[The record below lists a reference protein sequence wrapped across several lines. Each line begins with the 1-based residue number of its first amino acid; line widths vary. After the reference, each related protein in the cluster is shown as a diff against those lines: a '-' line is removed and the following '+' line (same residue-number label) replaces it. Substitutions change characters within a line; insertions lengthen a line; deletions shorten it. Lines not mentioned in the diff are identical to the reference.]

1 MRTANLFLLGKG
13 GVGSAFFRLL
23 PAVLEKINCRFIGVA
38 DRKHIII
45 DPESLYKEYAAAL
58 DARDLSCHRSSLAHP
73 GLPELAHRLLSF
85 RKENLVV
92 IDATSGETGSFWS
105 KLLTDGAGVITANKK
120 PLAGYYEEFLK
131 WSKFSSRF
139 RYEATVGGGLPI
151 ISTIM
156 RLLKSGDEI
165 VDIRGLMSGT
175 LSYIMNEVST
185 GKSFSEAV
193 REAHA
198 LGYTEPDPRDDL
210 SGADIGR
217 KALILAR
224 TLGAKLEPEHIQVE
238 SLVPAGI
245 ESVSV
250 DEFLEKL
257 SSQNHLYKRSEKIGY
272 VATVTPTGAR
282 IGLESLSAG
291 DPLSALTGPENMVVI
306 RTKRYFR
313 NPLVIRGPGAGAE
326 VTATGVMGDVLRV
339 LDVL

>member
-1 MRTANLFLLGKG
+1 M
-13 GVGSAFFRLL
+13 L
-23 PAVLEKINCRFIGVA
+23 PAILEKINCRFIGVA
-38 DRKHIII
+38 DRQYVII
-45 DPESLYKEYAAAL
+45 DPKSTYKDYAVAL
-58 DARDLSCHRSSLAHP
+58 GCHDLSCHKSSVAHQGLQDLAS
-73 GLPELAHRLLSF
+73 RLLLAY
-85 RKENLVV
+85 KENLIV

-105 KLLTDGAGVITANKK
+105 KLLTGGAGVVTANKK
-120 PLAGYYEEFLK
+120 PLAGYCEEFLK

-151 ISTIM
+151 ISTIT

-165 VDIRGLMSGT
+165 VDIRGLFSGT

-185 GKSFSEAV
+185 GKFFSEAV
-193 REAHA
+193 REAQA
-198 LGYTEPDPRDDL
+198 LGYTEPDPREDL

-257 SSQNHLYKRSEKIGY
+257 NSQNHLYQRNEKIGY

-291 DPLSALTGPENMVVI
+291 DPLSTLTGPENMVVI

-326 VTATGVMGDVLRV
+326 VTAQGMMGDVLRI
-339 LDVL
+339 LGIL